1 MPPEAAAAAPATAP
15 AAAPAS
21 TTAAPAA
28 AAAPASPAPAA
39 APAAAA
45 PAAAP
50 AAPAAAPA
58 AIVLELPKDSK
69 LVQADV
75 DRIAAIAR
83 EQGLSQEQATKLLT
97 EQNATVAAY
106 EARQTE
112 AAKTQRAAWAK
123 AVTEDKEIGGDKLS
137 VTQRNSMR
145 VVEKFMPQPL
155 RDKLRETG
163 LGDYPDFVRFLNNVG
178 AAMAEDSGVV
188 NSGGPAHGQVDAAS
202 KLYDNPTSK

>member
-1 MPPEAAAAAPATAP
+1 MTTETAAAPATAP
-15 AAAPAS
+15 AAAPAP
-21 TTAAPAA
+21 APAA
-28 AAAPASPAPAA
+28 AAPSPAPAA

-58 AIVLELPKDSK
+58 SAEIKLEIPKDSK
-69 LVQADV
+69 LVQADI

-97 EQNATVAAY
+97 EQNAAVAGY

-112 AAKTQRAAWAK
+112 AAKTQRAEWAK
-123 AVTEDKEIGGDKLS
+123 AITEDKELGGDKLS
-137 VTQRNSMR
+137 ITQRNSMR
-145 VVEKFMPQPL
+145 VIEKFMPQPL
-155 RDKLRETG
+155 REKLRETG
-163 LGDYPDFVRFLNNVG
+163 LGDYPDFVRFLNAVG

-188 NSGGPAHGQVDAAS
+188 GSGGPAKGSVDAAS
-202 KLYDNPTSK
+202 KLYDNPSSK